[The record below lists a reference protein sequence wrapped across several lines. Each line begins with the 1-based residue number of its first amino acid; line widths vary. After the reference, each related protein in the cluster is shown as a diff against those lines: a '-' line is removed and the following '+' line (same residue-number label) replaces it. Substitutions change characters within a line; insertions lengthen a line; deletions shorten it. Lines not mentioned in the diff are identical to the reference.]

1 MEIEGE
7 GEAKDR
13 EKIAAPKI
21 KKIYNASAHELMPE
35 ELGRLI
41 PAWTVALNS
50 KLTRVIYG
58 PISTITDVVVG
69 RSEIL
74 CQINHTNY
82 SNYAHL

>member
-1 MEIEGE
+1 MLIKHDDTERVFDKHIH
-7 GEAKDR
+7 
-13 EKIAAPKI
+13 APKI
-21 KKIYNASAHELMPE
+21 KKIYNASRHELLPE

-69 RSEIL
+69 RS
-74 CQINHTNY
+74 
-82 SNYAHL
+82 